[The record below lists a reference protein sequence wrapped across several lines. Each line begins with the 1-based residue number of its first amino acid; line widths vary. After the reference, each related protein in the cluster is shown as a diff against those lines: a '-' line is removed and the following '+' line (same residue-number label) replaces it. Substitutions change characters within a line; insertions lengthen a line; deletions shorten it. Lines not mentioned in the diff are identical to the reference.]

1 MKAEDFIFAI
11 NETSDKFISE
21 PFEES
26 KTGKAVA
33 FKKWAA
39 LAACIC
45 LIFACATVVIAEV
58 FDIGFMKILG
68 SRDDIAGK
76 YEAEGY
82 VLTLDIG
89 KHSTDLVGAMEELR
103 NGIDRQSTRIMYAS
117 EISDPVEREKFIERN
132 GRSAVINVSGNHF
145 YEKSFGNR
153 EAALEYIGFDGIK
166 LPDTILDQERVLVTL
181 NGYSGDELTELKIA
195 VFDTHHGIDEP
206 DISFYYKAKL
216 YFDNAEKT
224 DTTQFLGDENE
235 TFIEERYTNE
245 NGNEYLVVKCMTA
258 EGEIRRVNAFII
270 KDDILY
276 EACMEVSWALK
287 RVTENLEDYMD
298 FIHDWANFY

>member
-1 MKAEDFIFAI
+1 MKAEDFVFAI
-11 NETSDKFISE
+11 NETSDKFITE
-21 PFEES
+21 PFEEN
-26 KTGKAVA
+26 KTGKAVP

-45 LIFACATVVIAEV
+45 LILASATVVIAEV
-58 FDIGFMKILG
+58 FDIGFMKIFD
-68 SRDDIAGK
+68 SRDDITGK
-76 YEAEGY
+76 YETEGY

-132 GRSAVINVSGNHF
+132 GRSAVINVFGNHF

-195 VFDTHHGIDEP
+195 VFDNHHGIDEP

-224 DTTQFLGDENE
+224 DTIPFLGDENE

-258 EGEIRRVNAFII
+258 EGEIRRINAFII

-287 RVTENLEDYMD
+287 RVTENLEYYMD

>member
-1 MKAEDFIFAI
+1 MKKEKFTEMIGEIDETFVAEV
-11 NETSDKFISE
+11 
-21 PFEES
+21 FEE
-26 KTGKAVA
+26 KKPGRIIP
-33 FKKWAA
+33 FKKIIAV
-39 LAACIC
+39 AACIC
-45 LIFACATVVIAEV
+45 LFAAMATVVIAEV
-58 FDIGFMKILG
+58 FDIGFMKIFG
-68 SRDDIAGK
+68 SRDDITGK

-132 GRSAVINVSGNHF
+132 GRSAVINVYGNHF

-181 NGYSGDELTELKIA
+181 YGYSGDELTELKIA

-216 YFDNAEKT
+216 YFDNAERT
-224 DTTQFLGDENE
+224 DTIQFLGDENE